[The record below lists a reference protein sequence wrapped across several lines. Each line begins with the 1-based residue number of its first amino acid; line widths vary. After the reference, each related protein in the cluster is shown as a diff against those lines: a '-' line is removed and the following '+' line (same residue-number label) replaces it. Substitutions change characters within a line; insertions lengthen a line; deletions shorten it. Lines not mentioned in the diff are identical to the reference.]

1 MFANKIRIILIIW
14 FIFIQLIILIKMA
27 NKPVPIF
34 QHNDPKVKPHNVKSD
49 RKCPINPIKKH
60 QYQFKIN
67 LLIKMGIKNNGIDVF
82 GIICICITCDNTTS
96 WQLKLPHN
104 LFF

>member
-1 MFANKIRIILIIW
+1 MFDNKIRIILIIW
-14 FIFIQLIILIKMA
+14 FIFIQLISLIKIA

-34 QHNDPKVKPHNVKSD
+34 QHNDLKVKPHNVKSD

-67 LLIKMGIKNNGIDVF
+67 PLIKMGIKNNGIDVLR
-82 GIICICITCDNTTS
+82 IICIRITCDNTTIIAI
-96 WQLKLPHN
+96 KTAT
-104 LFF
+104 